1 MTNQSGK
8 LSRRRGIVFT
18 PKGFQKFRQA
28 KLIAEIDSQLGK
40 AHTLEIIS
48 EKTGLAVNTLS
59 KVLSSRG
66 GVDKQTLVCLFSAF
80 NLTLEPDD
88 YRLFQRE
95 HEYLDINHVGNI
107 NLLKYESP
115 NSPGGQLPLESPF
128 YIERPPLESM
138 CRQKINKLGAQI
150 IIKAPKRMG
159 KSSLILRI
167 LNHANSLE
175 YQTVYL
181 SLQLT
186 DSELLTSKK
195 RFFQWFCARVS
206 KSLGLPNQVTS
217 VWDDQI
223 GCKSNAT
230 DYLADHVLTKLNCPL
245 VVAIDEM
252 DQIFTNSKLT
262 YEFFT
267 LLRSWS
273 EMAKQ
278 NYQDSWQK
286 LRFVMAFSTDISQF
300 GNYFSLLNTGLFL
313 DLPLFTTA
321 QVQELARR
329 YGLYFSNAE
338 IENFMNLTEGHPY
351 QTQLAFYQLQND
363 IISLKTLM

>member
-1 MTNQSGK
+1 MATQIAK
-8 LSRRRGIVFT
+8 TFRRRGIILS

-28 KLIAEIDSQLGK
+28 KLIAETDLKCRK
-40 AHTLEIIS
+40 AYTLEIIS
-48 EKTGLAVNTLS
+48 EKTSLSVNTIS

-80 NLTLEPDD
+80 DLTLETDD
-88 YRLFQRE
+88 YRLFKRE
-95 HEYLDINHVGNI
+95 REYFDINFVGNSH
-107 NLLKYESP
+107 LLEYPSP
-115 NSPGGQLPLESPF
+115 NSPGGQLPLESHF
-128 YIERPPLESM
+128 YIERLPLESI
-138 CRQKINKLGAQI
+138 CCQEISKLGAQI
-150 IIKAPKRMG
+150 IIKAPKQMG

-167 LNHANSLE
+167 MNYANSLG
-175 YQTVYL
+175 YQTIDL
-181 SLQLT
+181 SLQLI

-206 KSLGLPNQVTS
+206 KTLGLANQVAS

-338 IENFMNLTEGHPY
+338 IKNFMNLTEGHPY
-351 QTQLAFYQLQND
+351 QTQLAFYQRQND